1 MKILVVNCGSSSLKY
16 QLIDMDNEQCIAKG
30 VCEKI
35 GVGSGNEGLMKGSTA
50 DGRKFEKENMPM
62 VDHTQAFGYVKDA
75 LCDGDCKVLDDISEI
90 SAIGHRV
97 VQGGWLFNKAE
108 LVDRKVI
115 DGIEELCDLA
125 PLHNPAH
132 NQGINCCLELFGQ
145 DVPEVCVFDNAYHS
159 TMPDEAK
166 IFGIP
171 YELTQKYH
179 CIRYGAH
186 GTSHKFI
193 AGEVARLMGRD
204 DLKLVS
210 CHIGNGASITAIEN
224 GVVKDTSMGL
234 TPLDGF
240 IMGTR
245 SGGVDPSAVTYLQ
258 EKEGWTPKET
268 SEILNKKSGV
278 LGISGVSSDERDIN
292 AAIQA
297 GNERALLSRKIQR
310 YQIRKYVGSYIAAL
324 NGVDAIAFAAGIAE
338 NTPSLRKD
346 VCENLSYL
354 GIKIDEEINNST
366 FGETKKISTDDS
378 KVAVFVI
385 ATNEELMI
393 ARETKAIV
401 ENL

>member
-16 QLIDMDNEQCIAKG
+16 QLIDMDNEKWIAKG
-30 VCEKI
+30 VCERIKVDGTI
-35 GVGSGNEGLMKGSTA
+35 KGSTA
-50 DGRKFEKENMPM
+50 DGRSFENTDAPM
-62 VDHTQAFGYVKDA
+62 KNHTEAFGYVMKA
-75 LCDGDCKVLDDISEI
+75 LSEGDCKVIDDISEI
-90 SAIGHRV
+90 DAIGHRV

-108 LVDRKVI
+108 LVTDEVVE
-115 DGIEELCDLA
+115 GIRELCDLA

-132 NQGINCCLELFGQ
+132 IEGIEGCFKVFGKE
-145 DVPEVCVFDNAYHS
+145 VPEVCVFDNAYHS

-166 IFGIP
+166 VFGVP
-171 YELTQKYH
+171 YELTEKYH

-186 GTSHKFI
+186 GTSHKYI
-193 AGEVARLMGRD
+193 AAEVARLMGKD
-204 DLKLVS
+204 NIKLVS

-245 SGGVDPSAVTYLQ
+245 SGGLDPSVVTYLQ
-258 EKEGWTPKET
+258 DKEGWTPKET

-278 LGISGVSSDERDIN
+278 LGISGVSSDERDIQK
-292 AAIQA
+292 AVEE

-310 YQIRKYVGSYIAAL
+310 YQIRKFVGSYVAAL
-324 NGVDAIAFAAGIAE
+324 DGVDAIAFAAGIGE
-338 NTPSLRKD
+338 NTPGLRAD
-346 VCENLSYL
+346 VCNNLSYL
-354 GIKIDEEINNST
+354 GVKLNEEVNNST
-366 FGETKKISTDDS
+366 FGETKKISADDS

-401 ENL
+401 EKL

>member
-16 QLIDMDNEQCIAKG
+16 QLIDMDNEQWIAKG
-30 VCEKI
+30 VCERIKVDGTI
-35 GVGSGNEGLMKGSTA
+35 KGSTA
-50 DGRKFEKENMPM
+50 DGRSFENTNAPMEN
-62 VDHTQAFGYVKDA
+62 HTQAFSYVMKA
-75 LCDGDCKVLDDISEI
+75 LTEGECKVIDDISEI
-90 SAIGHRV
+90 DAVGHRV

-108 LVDRKVI
+108 LVDDNVVE
-115 DGIEELCDLA
+115 GIRELCDLA

-132 NQGINCCLELFGQ
+132 IEGLEGCFSVFGK

-159 TMPDEAK
+159 TMPEEAK
-166 IFGIP
+166 TFGIP
-171 YELTQKYH
+171 YELTNKYH

-193 AGEVARLMGRD
+193 AAEVARLMGRD
-204 DLKLVS
+204 DLKLIS

-224 GVVKDTSMGL
+224 GIVKDTSMGL

-245 SGGVDPSAVTYLQ
+245 SGSLDPSVVTYLQ
-258 EKEGWTPKET
+258 DKEGWSPKET

-278 LGISGVSSDERDIN
+278 FGISGVSSDERDIQK
-292 AAIQA
+292 AIDE

-310 YQIRKYVGSYIAAL
+310 YQIRKFIGSYVAAL
-324 NGVDAIAFAAGIAE
+324 DGVDAIAFAAGIAE
-338 NTPSLRKD
+338 NTPSLREEI
-346 VCENLSYL
+346 CEKMSYL
-354 GIKIDEEINNST
+354 GIKIDKELNNKT
-366 FGETKKISTDDS
+366 FGKTTKISTDDS

-393 ARETKAIV
+393 ARETKNIV

>member
-16 QLIDMDNEQCIAKG
+16 QLIDMENEQWIAKG
-30 VCEKI
+30 VCERIKVDGTI
-35 GVGSGNEGLMKGSTA
+35 KGSTA
-50 DGRKFEKENMPM
+50 DGRSFENTNAPM
-62 VDHTQAFGYVKDA
+62 EDHTKAFAYVMKA
-75 LCDGDCKVLDDISEI
+75 LTEGECKVIDDISEI
-90 SAIGHRV
+90 DAIGHRV

-108 LVDRKVI
+108 LVDEHVVE
-115 DGIEELCDLA
+115 GIRELCDLA

-132 NQGINCCLELFGQ
+132 IQGIEGCYSVFGK
-145 DVPEVCVFDNAYHS
+145 DVPQVCVFDNAYHS

-166 IFGIP
+166 VFGVP
-171 YELTQKYH
+171 YELTEKYH

-186 GTSHKFI
+186 GTSHKYI
-193 AGEVARLMGRD
+193 AAEVARLMGKED
-204 DLKLVS
+204 IKLVS

-245 SGGVDPSAVTYLQ
+245 SGSLDPSVVTYLQ
-258 EKEGWTPKET
+258 EKEGWSPKET

-278 LGISGVSSDERDIN
+278 LGISGVSSDERDIQK
-292 AAIQA
+292 AVDE

-310 YQIRKYVGSYIAAL
+310 YQIRKFVGSYVAAL
-324 NGVDAIAFAAGIAE
+324 NGVDAIAFAAGIGE
-338 NTPSLRKD
+338 NTPGLRAD
-346 VCENLSYL
+346 VCKNLSFL
-354 GIKIDEEINNST
+354 GVKIDEEVNNAT
-366 FGETKKISTDDS
+366 FGETKRISTDDS

-393 ARETKAIV
+393 ARETKQIV
-401 ENL
+401 ESL

>member
-16 QLIDMDNEQCIAKG
+16 QLIDMENEQWIAKG
-30 VCEKI
+30 VCERIKVDGTI
-35 GVGSGNEGLMKGSTA
+35 KGSTA
-50 DGRKFEKENMPM
+50 DGRSFENTNAPM
-62 VDHTQAFGYVKDA
+62 EDHTKAFAYVMKA
-75 LCDGDCKVLDDISEI
+75 LTEGECKVIDDISEI
-90 SAIGHRV
+90 DAIGHRV

-108 LVDRKVI
+108 LVDEHVVE
-115 DGIEELCDLA
+115 GIRELCDLA

-132 NQGINCCLELFGQ
+132 IQGIEGCYSVFGK
-145 DVPEVCVFDNAYHS
+145 DVPQVCVFDNAYHS

-166 IFGIP
+166 VFGVP
-171 YELTQKYH
+171 YELTEKYH

-186 GTSHKFI
+186 GTSHKYI
-193 AGEVARLMGRD
+193 AAEVARLMGKED
-204 DLKLVS
+204 IKLVS

-245 SGGVDPSAVTYLQ
+245 SGSLDPSVVTYLQ
-258 EKEGWTPKET
+258 EKEGWSPKET

-278 LGISGVSSDERDIN
+278 LGISGVSSDERDIQK
-292 AAIQA
+292 AVDE

-310 YQIRKYVGSYIAAL
+310 YQIRKFIGSYVAAL
-324 NGVDAIAFAAGIAE
+324 NGVDAIAFAAGIGE
-338 NTPSLRKD
+338 NTPGLRAD
-346 VCENLSYL
+346 VCNNLSFL
-354 GIKIDEEINNST
+354 GVKIDEEVNNAT
-366 FGETKKISTDDS
+366 FGETKRISTDDS

-393 ARETKAIV
+393 ARETKQIV
-401 ENL
+401 ESL

>member
-16 QLIDMDNEQCIAKG
+16 QLIDMENEQWIAKG
-30 VCEKI
+30 VCERIKVDGTI
-35 GVGSGNEGLMKGSTA
+35 KGSTA
-50 DGRKFEKENMPM
+50 DGRSFENPNAPM
-62 VDHTQAFGYVKDA
+62 EDHTKAFSYVMKA
-75 LCDGDCKVLDDISEI
+75 LTEGACKVIDDISEI
-90 SAIGHRV
+90 DAIGHRV

-108 LVDRKVI
+108 LVDEHVVE
-115 DGIEELCDLA
+115 GIRELCDLA

-132 NQGINCCLELFGQ
+132 IQGIEGCYSVFGKA
-145 DVPEVCVFDNAYHS
+145 VPQVCVFDNAYHS

-166 IFGIP
+166 VFGVP
-171 YELTQKYH
+171 YELTEKYH

-186 GTSHKFI
+186 GTSHKYI
-193 AGEVARLMGRD
+193 AAEVARLMGKED
-204 DLKLVS
+204 IKLVS

-224 GVVKDTSMGL
+224 GIVKDTSMGL

-245 SGGVDPSAVTYLQ
+245 SGSLDPSVVTYLQ
-258 EKEGWTPKET
+258 EKEGWSPKET

-278 LGISGVSSDERDIN
+278 LGISGVSSDERDIQK
-292 AAIQA
+292 AVDE

-310 YQIRKYVGSYIAAL
+310 YQIRKFVGSYVAAL
-324 NGVDAIAFAAGIAE
+324 NGVDAIAFAAGIGE
-338 NTPSLRKD
+338 NTPGLRAD
-346 VCENLSYL
+346 VCNHLSYL
-354 GIKIDEEINNST
+354 GVKIDEDVNNAT

-393 ARETKAIV
+393 ARETKQIV

>member
-16 QLIDMDNEQCIAKG
+16 QLIDMENEQWIAKG
-30 VCEKI
+30 VCERIKVDGTI
-35 GVGSGNEGLMKGSTA
+35 KGSTA
-50 DGRKFEKENMPM
+50 DGRSFENPNAPM
-62 VDHTQAFGYVKDA
+62 EDHTKAFSYVMKA
-75 LCDGDCKVLDDISEI
+75 LTEGECKVIDDISEI
-90 SAIGHRV
+90 DAIGHRV

-108 LVDRKVI
+108 LVDEHVVE
-115 DGIEELCDLA
+115 GIRELCDLA

-132 NQGINCCLELFGQ
+132 IQGIEGCYSVFGKS
-145 DVPEVCVFDNAYHS
+145 VPQVCVFDNAYHS

-166 IFGIP
+166 VFGVP
-171 YELTQKYH
+171 YELTEKYH

-186 GTSHKFI
+186 GTSHKYI
-193 AGEVARLMGRD
+193 AAEVARLMGKED
-204 DLKLVS
+204 IKLVS

-224 GVVKDTSMGL
+224 GIVKDTSMGL

-245 SGGVDPSAVTYLQ
+245 SGSLDPSVVTYLQ
-258 EKEGWTPKET
+258 EKEGWSPKET

-278 LGISGVSSDERDIN
+278 LGISGVSSDERDIQK
-292 AAIQA
+292 AVDE

-310 YQIRKYVGSYIAAL
+310 YQIRKFVGSYVAAL
-324 NGVDAIAFAAGIAE
+324 NGVDAIAFAAGIGE
-338 NTPSLRKD
+338 NTPGLRAD
-346 VCENLSYL
+346 VCNNLSYL
-354 GIKIDEEINNST
+354 GVKIDEDVNNAT

-393 ARETKAIV
+393 ARETKQIV

>member
-16 QLIDMDNEQCIAKG
+16 QLIDMENEQWIAKG
-30 VCEKI
+30 VCERIKVDGTI
-35 GVGSGNEGLMKGSTA
+35 KGSTA
-50 DGRKFEKENMPM
+50 DGRSFENTNAPM
-62 VDHTQAFGYVKDA
+62 EDHTKAFAYVMKA
-75 LCDGDCKVLDDISEI
+75 LTQGECKVIDDISEI
-90 SAIGHRV
+90 DAIGHRV

-108 LVDRKVI
+108 LVDEHVVE
-115 DGIEELCDLA
+115 GIRELCDLA

-132 NQGINCCLELFGQ
+132 IQGIEGCYSVFGK
-145 DVPEVCVFDNAYHS
+145 DVPQVCVFDNAYHS

-166 IFGIP
+166 VFGVP
-171 YELTQKYH
+171 YELTEKYH

-186 GTSHKFI
+186 GTSHKYI
-193 AGEVARLMGRD
+193 AAEVARLMGKED
-204 DLKLVS
+204 IKLVS

-245 SGGVDPSAVTYLQ
+245 SGSLDPSVVTYLQ
-258 EKEGWTPKET
+258 EKEGWSPKET

-278 LGISGVSSDERDIN
+278 LGISGVSSDERDIQK
-292 AAIQA
+292 AVDE

-310 YQIRKYVGSYIAAL
+310 YQIRKFVGSYVAAL
-324 NGVDAIAFAAGIAE
+324 NGVDAIAFAAGIGE
-338 NTPSLRKD
+338 NTPGLRAD
-346 VCENLSYL
+346 VCNNLSFL
-354 GIKIDEEINNST
+354 GVKIDEEVNNAT
-366 FGETKKISTDDS
+366 FGETKRISTDDS

-393 ARETKAIV
+393 ARETKQIV
-401 ENL
+401 ESL

>member
-16 QLIDMDNEQCIAKG
+16 QLIDMDNEQWIAKG
-30 VCEKI
+30 VCERIKVDGTI
-35 GVGSGNEGLMKGSTA
+35 KGSTA
-50 DGRKFEKENMPM
+50 DGRSFENTDAPM
-62 VDHTQAFGYVKDA
+62 NDHTQAFSYVMKA
-75 LCDGDCKVLDDISEI
+75 LTEGECKVINDISEI
-90 SAIGHRV
+90 DAIGHRV

-108 LVDRKVI
+108 LVDEHVV
-115 DGIEELCDLA
+115 DGIRELCDLA

-132 NQGINCCLELFGQ
+132 IQGIEGCYSVFGES
-145 DVPEVCVFDNAYHS
+145 VPQVCVFDNAYHS

-166 IFGIP
+166 VFGVP
-171 YELTQKYH
+171 YELTEKYH

-186 GTSHKFI
+186 GTSHKYI
-193 AGEVARLMGRD
+193 AAEVARLMGRD

-210 CHIGNGASITAIEN
+210 CHIGNGASITAIKN
-224 GVVKDTSMGL
+224 GVVQDTSMGL

-245 SGGVDPSAVTYLQ
+245 SGSLDPSVVTYLQ
-258 EKEGWTPKET
+258 EKEGWSPKET
-268 SEILNKKSGV
+268 SEILNKQSGV
-278 LGISGVSSDERDIN
+278 LGISGVSSDERDIQK
-292 AAIQA
+292 AVLE

-310 YQIRKYVGSYIAAL
+310 YQIRKFIGSYVAAL
-324 NGVDAIAFAAGIAE
+324 DGVDAIAFAAGIAE
-338 NTPSLRKD
+338 NTPSLREE
-346 VCENLSYL
+346 VCEKMSYL
-354 GIKIDEEINNST
+354 GIKIDKDINNST

-393 ARETKAIV
+393 ARETKQIV

>member
-16 QLIDMDNEQCIAKG
+16 QLIDMDNEQWIAKG
-30 VCEKI
+30 VCERIKVDGTI
-35 GVGSGNEGLMKGSTA
+35 KGSTA
-50 DGRKFEKENMPM
+50 DGRSFENTNAPMEN
-62 VDHTQAFGYVKDA
+62 HTQAFSYVMKA
-75 LCDGDCKVLDDISEI
+75 LTEGECKVIDDISEI
-90 SAIGHRV
+90 DAVGHRV

-108 LVDRKVI
+108 LVDDNVVE
-115 DGIEELCDLA
+115 GIRELCDLA

-132 NQGINCCLELFGQ
+132 IEGLEGCFSVFGK

-159 TMPDEAK
+159 TMPEEAK
-166 IFGIP
+166 TFGIP
-171 YELTQKYH
+171 YELTKKYH

-193 AGEVARLMGRD
+193 AAEVARLMGRD
-204 DLKLVS
+204 DLKLIS

-224 GVVKDTSMGL
+224 GIVKDTSMGL

-245 SGGVDPSAVTYLQ
+245 SGSLDPSVVTYLQ
-258 EKEGWTPKET
+258 DKEGWSPKET

-278 LGISGVSSDERDIN
+278 FGISGVSSDERDIQK
-292 AAIQA
+292 AIDE

-310 YQIRKYVGSYIAAL
+310 YQIRKFIGSYVAAL
-324 NGVDAIAFAAGIAE
+324 DGVDAIAFAAGIAE
-338 NTPSLRKD
+338 NTPSLREEI
-346 VCENLSYL
+346 CEKMSYL
-354 GIKIDEEINNST
+354 GIKIDKELNNKT
-366 FGETKKISTDDS
+366 FGKTTKISTDDS

-393 ARETKAIV
+393 ARETKNIV

>member
-16 QLIDMDNEQCIAKG
+16 QLIDMDNEQWIAKG
-30 VCEKI
+30 VCERIKVDGTI
-35 GVGSGNEGLMKGSTA
+35 KGSTA
-50 DGRKFEKENMPM
+50 DGRSFENDNAPM
-62 VDHTQAFGYVKDA
+62 NDHTQAFSYVMKA
-75 LCDGDCKVLDDISEI
+75 LTQGECKVIDDISEI
-90 SAIGHRV
+90 DAVGHRV

-108 LVDRKVI
+108 LVDDSVVE
-115 DGIEELCDLA
+115 GIRELCDLA

-132 NQGINCCLELFGQ
+132 IQGIEGCFSVFGK
-145 DVPEVCVFDNAYHS
+145 DVPQVCVFDNAYHS

-166 IFGIP
+166 VFGVP
-171 YELTQKYH
+171 YELTEKYH

-186 GTSHKFI
+186 GTSHKYI
-193 AGEVARLMGRD
+193 AAEVARMMGRD

-224 GVVKDTSMGL
+224 GVVRDTSMGL

-245 SGGVDPSAVTYLQ
+245 SGSLDPSVVTYLQ
-258 EKEGWTPKET
+258 EKEGWSPKET
-268 SEILNKKSGV
+268 SEILNKKFGV
-278 LGISGVSSDERDIN
+278 LGISGVSSDERDIQK
-292 AAIQA
+292 AVTE

-310 YQIRKYVGSYIAAL
+310 YQIRKFIGSYVAAL
-324 NGVDAIAFAAGIAE
+324 DGVDAIAFAAGIAE
-338 NTPSLRKD
+338 NTPSLRED
-346 VCENLSYL
+346 VCNHLSFL
-354 GIKIDEEINNST
+354 GIKIDEAVNNAT

-393 ARETKAIV
+393 ARETKQIV
-401 ENL
+401 EKL

>member
-16 QLIDMDNEQCIAKG
+16 QLIDMENEQWIAKG
-30 VCEKI
+30 VCERIKVDGTI
-35 GVGSGNEGLMKGSTA
+35 KGSTA
-50 DGRKFEKENMPM
+50 DGRSFENRNAPM
-62 VDHTQAFGYVKDA
+62 EDHTKAFSYVMKA
-75 LCDGDCKVLDDISEI
+75 LTEGTCKVIDDISEI
-90 SAIGHRV
+90 DAIGHRV

-108 LVDRKVI
+108 LVDEHVVE
-115 DGIEELCDLA
+115 GIRELCDLA

-132 NQGINCCLELFGQ
+132 IQGIEGCYSVFGKA
-145 DVPEVCVFDNAYHS
+145 VPQVCVFDNAYHS

-166 IFGIP
+166 VFGVP
-171 YELTQKYH
+171 YELTEKYH

-186 GTSHKFI
+186 GTSHKYI
-193 AGEVARLMGRD
+193 AAEVARLMGKED
-204 DLKLVS
+204 IKLVS

-224 GVVKDTSMGL
+224 GIVKDTSMGL

-245 SGGVDPSAVTYLQ
+245 SGSLDPSVVTYLQ
-258 EKEGWTPKET
+258 EKEGWSPKET

-278 LGISGVSSDERDIN
+278 LGISGVSSDERDIQK
-292 AAIQA
+292 AVDE

-310 YQIRKYVGSYIAAL
+310 YQIRKFVGSYVAAL
-324 NGVDAIAFAAGIAE
+324 NGVDAIAFAAGIGE
-338 NTPSLRKD
+338 NTPGLRAD
-346 VCENLSYL
+346 VCNNLSYL
-354 GIKIDEEINNST
+354 GVKIDEDVNNAT

-393 ARETKAIV
+393 ARETKQIV

>member
-16 QLIDMDNEQCIAKG
+16 QLIDMENEKWIAKG
-30 VCEKI
+30 VCERIKVDGTI
-35 GVGSGNEGLMKGSTA
+35 KGSTA
-50 DGRKFEKENMPM
+50 DGRSFENNNAPM
-62 VDHTQAFGYVKDA
+62 SDHTQAFSYVMQA
-75 LCDGDCKVLDDISEI
+75 LTQGDCKVIDNISEI
-90 SAIGHRV
+90 DAIGHRV

-108 LVDRKVI
+108 LVDDSVVE
-115 DGIEELCDLA
+115 GIRELCDLA

-132 NQGINCCLELFGQ
+132 IQGIEGCFQVFGK
-145 DVPEVCVFDNAYHS
+145 DVPQVCVFDNAYHS
-159 TMPDEAK
+159 TMPEEAK
-166 IFGIP
+166 VFGVP

-186 GTSHKFI
+186 GTSHKYI
-193 AGEVARLMGRD
+193 AAEVARLMGKE

-224 GVVKDTSMGL
+224 GIVKDTSMGL

-245 SGGVDPSAVTYLQ
+245 SGSLDPSVVTYLQ
-258 EKEGWTPKET
+258 EKEGWSPKET

-278 LGISGVSSDERDIN
+278 LGISGVSSDERDIQK
-292 AAIQA
+292 AVTE

-310 YQIRKYVGSYIAAL
+310 YQIRKFIGSYVAAL

-338 NTPSLRKD
+338 NTPSLRSE
-346 VCENLSYL
+346 VCKNLSYL
-354 GIKIDEEINNST
+354 GVKIDEEVNAKT
-366 FGETKKISTDDS
+366 FGETKKISADDS

-393 ARETKAIV
+393 ARETKQIV
-401 ENL
+401 KNL

>member
-16 QLIDMDNEQCIAKG
+16 QLIDMENEQWIAKG
-30 VCEKI
+30 VCERIKVDGTI
-35 GVGSGNEGLMKGSTA
+35 KGSTA
-50 DGRKFEKENMPM
+50 DGRSFENTNAPM
-62 VDHTQAFGYVKDA
+62 EDHTKAFAYVMKA
-75 LCDGDCKVLDDISEI
+75 LTEGECKVIDDISEI
-90 SAIGHRV
+90 DAIGHRV

-108 LVDRKVI
+108 LVDEHVVE
-115 DGIEELCDLA
+115 GIRELCDLA

-132 NQGINCCLELFGQ
+132 IQGIEGCYSVFGK
-145 DVPEVCVFDNAYHS
+145 DVPQVCVFDNAYHS

-166 IFGIP
+166 VFGVP
-171 YELTQKYH
+171 YELTEKYH

-186 GTSHKFI
+186 GTSHKYI
-193 AGEVARLMGRD
+193 AAEVARLMGKED
-204 DLKLVS
+204 IKLVS

-245 SGGVDPSAVTYLQ
+245 SGSLDPSVVTYLQ
-258 EKEGWTPKET
+258 EKEGWSPKET

-278 LGISGVSSDERDIN
+278 LGISGVSSDERDIQK
-292 AAIQA
+292 AVDE

-310 YQIRKYVGSYIAAL
+310 YQIRKFVGSYVAAL
-324 NGVDAIAFAAGIAE
+324 NGVDAIAFAAGIGE
-338 NTPSLRKD
+338 NTPGLRAD
-346 VCENLSYL
+346 VCNNLSFL
-354 GIKIDEEINNST
+354 GVKIDEEVNNAT
-366 FGETKKISTDDS
+366 FGETKRISTDDS

-393 ARETKAIV
+393 ARETKQIV
-401 ENL
+401 ESL

>member
-16 QLIDMDNEQCIAKG
+16 QLIDMENEQWIAKG
-30 VCEKI
+30 VCERIKVDGTI
-35 GVGSGNEGLMKGSTA
+35 KGSTA
-50 DGRKFEKENMPM
+50 DGRSFENTNAPM
-62 VDHTQAFGYVKDA
+62 EDHTKAFAYVMKA
-75 LCDGDCKVLDDISEI
+75 LTEGECKVIDDISEI
-90 SAIGHRV
+90 DAIGHRV

-108 LVDRKVI
+108 LVDEHVVE
-115 DGIEELCDLA
+115 GIRELCDLA

-132 NQGINCCLELFGQ
+132 IQGIEGCYSVFGK
-145 DVPEVCVFDNAYHS
+145 DVPQVCVFDNAYHS

-166 IFGIP
+166 VFGVP
-171 YELTQKYH
+171 YELTEKYH

-186 GTSHKFI
+186 GTSHKYI
-193 AGEVARLMGRD
+193 AAEVARLMGKED
-204 DLKLVS
+204 IKLVS

-245 SGGVDPSAVTYLQ
+245 SGSLDPSVVTYLQ
-258 EKEGWTPKET
+258 EKEGWSPKET

-278 LGISGVSSDERDIN
+278 LGISGVSSDERDIQK
-292 AAIQA
+292 AVDE

-310 YQIRKYVGSYIAAL
+310 YQIRKFIGSYVAAL
-324 NGVDAIAFAAGIAE
+324 NGVDAIAFAAGIGE
-338 NTPSLRKD
+338 NTPGLRAD
-346 VCENLSYL
+346 VCKNLSFL
-354 GIKIDEEINNST
+354 GVKIDEEVNNAT
-366 FGETKKISTDDS
+366 FGETKRISTDDS

-393 ARETKAIV
+393 ARETKQIV
-401 ENL
+401 ESL

>member
-16 QLIDMDNEQCIAKG
+16 QLIDMENEQWIAKG
-30 VCEKI
+30 VCERIKVDGTI
-35 GVGSGNEGLMKGSTA
+35 KGSTA
-50 DGRKFEKENMPM
+50 DGRSFENNDAPM
-62 VDHTQAFGYVKDA
+62 QNHTQAFSYVMKA
-75 LCDGDCKVLDDISEI
+75 LTEGECKVIDDISEI
-90 SAIGHRV
+90 DAVGHRV

-108 LVDRKVI
+108 LVDDSVVE
-115 DGIEELCDLA
+115 GIRELCDLA

-132 NQGINCCLELFGQ
+132 IEGLEGCFSVFGK

-166 IFGIP
+166 TFGIP
-171 YELTQKYH
+171 YELTKKYH

-193 AGEVARLMGRD
+193 AAEVSRLMGRD

-245 SGGVDPSAVTYLQ
+245 SGSLDPSVVTYLQ
-258 EKEGWTPKET
+258 DKEGWTPKET

-278 LGISGVSSDERDIN
+278 FGISGVSSDERDIQK
-292 AAIQA
+292 AITQ

-310 YQIRKYVGSYIAAL
+310 YQIRKFIGSYVAAL
-324 NGVDAIAFAAGIAE
+324 DGVDAIAFAAGIAE
-338 NTPSLRKD
+338 NTPSLREEI
-346 VCENLSYL
+346 CEKMSYL
-354 GIKIDEEINNST
+354 GIKIDKELNNNT
-366 FGETKKISTDDS
+366 FGKTTKISTDDS

-393 ARETKAIV
+393 ARETKDIV